1 MGGGL
6 GEYDTGLRD
15 LLAPIFLIFRV
26 GRRLPLTN
34 RELTRSNSS
43 TYILT
48 LAAFLNKKSW
58 HTGGIPMQAEV
69 WKREQEKAHEE
80 RRMEE
85 MRKEIAEERK
95 LQELQMQAAEA
106 GHIDKVERLEFM
118 YKGGPLMNAAEKS
131 REEEAYLLGE
141 KKYVPPKEEDQLKKA
156 ASAGGALLADGPA
169 ARNETWNKLN
179 ADPLLMMRMQEQ
191 DARKHVTENPVKM
204 AQIRREVEEHRRKKK
219 DKKRA
224 KKEAKKEAKKA
235 KKEAIRDEI
244 RRKVLG
250 EQGYAAAKQNEGK
263 RSRRSKSDDDSSSSS
278 SGSPV
283 RNSRGR
289 SRSRSRSRSRERRI
303 RDDDRDGR
311 GYRDDR
317 GYSHKR
323 GRSRSRSG
331 GRDRDR
337 DHRARGVRDDASAQ
351 DGSKGYGLTYANQR
365 AEQAAAVR
373 RERRSEWRESTKD
386 ERAAAEESARKAKE
400 EAWAKTGGK
409 NSVGHR
415 TGKLTEEEKA
425 ARLRAMMDDAE
436 VHDEAR
442 WKRLKKSSA
451 DGEKSLGELA
461 AGAPGQHHSKPAA
474 FLEDAQR
481 SAFAG
486 GAMEDRIQATKHF
499 TQRGGDGKS
508 FGQ

>member
-1 MGGGL
+1 
-6 GEYDTGLRD
+6 
-15 LLAPIFLIFRV
+15 
-26 GRRLPLTN
+26 
-34 RELTRSNSS
+34 
-43 TYILT
+43 
-48 LAAFLNKKSW
+48 
-58 HTGGIPMQAEV
+58 MQAEV

-80 RRMEE
+80 RRLEE

-118 YKGGPLMNAAEKS
+118 YKGGPLMSAAEKS

-156 ASAGGALLADGPA
+156 AAAGGALLADGPA

-204 AQIRREVEEHRRKKK
+204 AQIRREVAELRQQKK

-244 RRKVLG
+244 RRKILG
-250 EQGYAAAKQNEGK
+250 EGGYATTKQKEGK
-263 RSRRSKSDDDSSSSS
+263 TSRRSKSDDDNSSSSS

-289 SRSRSRSRSRERRI
+289 SRSRSRSRSRERRT
-303 RDDDRDGR
+303 RKEDSDGR
-311 GYRDDR
+311 DTRNEGAPFR
-317 GYSHKR
+317 KR
-323 GRSRSRSG
+323 GRSRSHSR
-331 GRDRDR
+331 GRDRDNDR
-337 DHRARGVRDDASAQ
+337 VRGVRDDASAQ

-373 RERRSEWRESTKD
+373 RERRNEWRESTKD
-386 ERAAAEESARKAKE
+386 ERDAAEESARKAKE

-415 TGKLTEEEKA
+415 TGRLTEEEKA
-425 ARLRAMMDDAE
+425 ARLRAMMDDAQ

-442 WKRLKKSSA
+442 WKRLRKNSA
-451 DGEKSLGELA
+451 DEEKSLGELA
-461 AGAPGQHHSKPAA
+461 VGAPAQHHSKAAA

-481 SAFAG
+481 KVFAG
-486 GAMEDRIQATKHF
+486 GGGMEDRIQTTKYF

-508 FGQ
+508 FRR